1 MKKRNFWTASILVL
15 LTLLFDVV
23 AFWFIDD
30 YTSSFWT
37 SVVFGNAAILVFA
50 IASFASYKK
59 GKYVYLDYQNDMVI
73 GGYYIICE
81 ILNICFIL
89 FKMQNTKVNLFVNI
103 ILLIIYLIVLFIFL
117 AANAGTTAQLE
128 NDKQERNTFYSIKDR
143 AELLLDKGK
152 SREINKKIESL
163 YDRVCSCQINR
174 TVNVSE
180 IEKKIIDGID
190 GLSEIVSNA
199 NYDMIAEKVA
209 VIISLIDD
217 RDRIIRNSLKR

>member
-1 MKKRNFWTASILVL
+1 MKKRNFWTAAIFVL

-37 SVVFGNAAILVFA
+37 SVAFGNAAVLVFA

-128 NDKQERNTFYSIKDR
+128 YDRQERNAFYSIKDR
-143 AELLLDKGK
+143 AELLLEK
-152 SREINKKIESL
+152 SNNRQINKKIESL

-174 TVNVSE
+174 TDNVSA
-180 IEKKIIDGID
+180 IEQRIIDGIEE
-190 GLSEIVSNA
+190 LSEMVSTD
-199 NYDMIAEKVA
+199 NYDMIAGKVSS
-209 VIISLIDD
+209 IISLIDD